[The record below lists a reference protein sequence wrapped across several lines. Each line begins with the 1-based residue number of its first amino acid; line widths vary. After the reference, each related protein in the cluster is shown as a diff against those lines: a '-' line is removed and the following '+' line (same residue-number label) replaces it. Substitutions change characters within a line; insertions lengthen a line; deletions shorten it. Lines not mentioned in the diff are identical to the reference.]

1 MLVHWGVALS
11 DVRRVSRELASLLRY
26 SQQNKTPFAVIASAG
41 LGVAVVQKVVEA
53 LPDLRPRQMLQ
64 PACEVLDQLFPGL
77 RFDHDDVV
85 RCGHNESVP

>member
-1 MLVHWGVALS
+1 
-11 DVRRVSRELASLLRY
+11 
-26 SQQNKTPFAVIASAG
+26 
-41 LGVAVVQKVVEA
+41 
-53 LPDLRPRQMLQ
+53 MLQ